1 MTQTEQNLIAGI
13 LDAAPV
19 LGLGYLARELNA
31 LYHAARSAKS
41 RDDIHK
47 VAYAHGAHKSPQFTT
62 SMASGTYISYNPEQE
77 HRSHRWEVWCDAGVF
92 GFPTR
97 AHAIAYQTALTKGA
111 AA

>member
-1 MTQTEQNLIAGI
+1 MTQTEQNLITGI

-19 LGLGYLARELNA
+19 LGFDYLARELNA

-47 VAYAHGAHKSPQFTT
+47 VAYAHGANKSPKFVT
-62 SMASGTYISYNPEQE
+62 SMPPGTFIRYNPEQE
-77 HRSHRWEVWCDAGVF
+77 HRSHRWEVSCDAGVF

-97 AHAIAYQTALTKGA
+97 AHAITYQTALD
-111 AA
+111 